1 MDLSGQILFGL
12 FEIGLD
18 RLPKLVS
25 HAHRQVEQ
33 RSTWNLDLA
42 LQYESKAEESGQD
55 VMSSLFN

>member
-12 FEIGLD
+12 FVIGLD

-25 HAHRQVEQ
+25 YAHRQVEQ

-42 LQYESKAEESGQD
+42 LQYESKAEESGQE